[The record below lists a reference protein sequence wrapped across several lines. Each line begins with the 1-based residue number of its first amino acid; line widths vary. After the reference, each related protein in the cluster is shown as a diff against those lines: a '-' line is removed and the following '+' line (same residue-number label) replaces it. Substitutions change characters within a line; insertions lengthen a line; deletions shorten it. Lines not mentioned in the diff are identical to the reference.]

1 MEPVRIARQMIDFQR
16 TTFGTSFNAM
26 AMLQEQTEK
35 MFNTSLEQTFWVP
48 EEGRKMINEWL
59 ESYKKGRENFK
70 KAVDENFREIGLGDE
85 GAKEMEEKITKVH
98 EDINLMGSTLAA
110 LEKRDWPQEV
120 VTTLLKKKILTAK
133 EDLKPLKK
141 ALNQIEKG
149 MPAAS
154 ELGKIKKS
162 VDQTETRLNGLIEEI
177 AKVKE
182 VLQDLGPKLNSL
194 STTSEKTVKDTRPGK
209 SSETV

>member
-1 MEPVRIARQMIDFQR
+1 MEPVKIAKQMIDFQR

-48 EEGRKMINEWL
+48 EEGRKIVNEWL

-70 KAVDENFREIGLGDE
+70 KAVDENFRKIDLGDE
-85 GAKEMEEKITKVH
+85 GAKEMEEKITKVD
-98 EDINLMGSTLAA
+98 EDINLVGSRLAA

-162 VDQTETRLNGLIEEI
+162 VNQTETRLNGLIEEI

-182 VLQDLGPKLNSL
+182 VLEDLRPKLNSL
-194 STTSEKTVKDTRPGK
+194 STTSEKTVKHTRPAK
-209 SSETV
+209 SSKTA

>member
-1 MEPVRIARQMIDFQR
+1 MEPVKIAKQMIDFQR
-16 TTFGTSFNAM
+16 TTFGTSFNAV

-48 EEGRKMINEWL
+48 EEGRKIINEWL

-70 KAVDENFREIGLGDE
+70 KAVDENFRKIDLGDE
-85 GAKEMEEKITKVH
+85 GAKEMEEKITKVD
-98 EDINLMGSTLAA
+98 EDINLMGSRLAA

-194 STTSEKTVKDTRPGK
+194 STTSEKKVKNTRRRK
-209 SSETV
+209 SSETA

>member
-1 MEPVRIARQMIDFQR
+1 MEQARIAKQMIDFQR
-16 TTFGTSFNAM
+16 TTFDTSFNAM

-35 MFNTSLEQTFWVP
+35 MLNTSLEQTFWVP
-48 EEGRKMINEWL
+48 EEGRKIISECL

-70 KAVDENFREIGLGDE
+70 MAVDENFRKIDSGDE
-85 GAKEMEEKITKVH
+85 GAKEMEEKISKVD
-98 EDINLMGSTLAA
+98 EDINLMGSRLAA

-120 VTTLLKKKILTAK
+120 VTALLKKKILTAK
-133 EDLKPLKK
+133 EDLEPLKK

-182 VLQDLGPKLNSL
+182 VLQNLGPKLNSL
-194 STTSEKTVKDTRPGK
+194 STTSEKRVKDTRPGK
-209 SSETV
+209 SSETA

>member
-1 MEPVRIARQMIDFQR
+1 MEPVRIAKQMIDFQR
-16 TTFGTSFNAM
+16 TTFDTSFNAM
-26 AMLQEQTEK
+26 GMVQEQTEK

-48 EEGRKMINEWL
+48 EEGRKIINEWL
-59 ESYKKGRENFK
+59 ESYKNGRENFK
-70 KAVDENFREIGLGDE
+70 KAVDENFRKIDLGDE
-85 GAKEMEEKITKVH
+85 GAKEIEEKITKVD
-98 EDINLMGSTLAA
+98 EDINLMGSRLAA
-110 LEKRDWPQEV
+110 FEKRDWPQEV

-154 ELGKIKKS
+154 EVGKIKKS

-194 STTSEKTVKDTRPGK
+194 STTSEKTVKDTRPRK
-209 SSETV
+209 SNKTA

>member
-1 MEPVRIARQMIDFQR
+1 MEPVKIANQMIDFQR

-48 EEGRKMINEWL
+48 EEGRKIVNEWL

-70 KAVDENFREIGLGDE
+70 KAVDENFRKIDLGDE
-85 GAKEMEEKITKVH
+85 GAKEMEEKITKVD
-98 EDINLMGSTLAA
+98 EDINLVGSRLAA

-162 VDQTETRLNGLIEEI
+162 VNQTETRLNGLIEEI

-182 VLQDLGPKLNSL
+182 VLEDLRPKLNSL
-194 STTSEKTVKDTRPGK
+194 STTSEKTVKHTRPAK
-209 SSETV
+209 SSKTA